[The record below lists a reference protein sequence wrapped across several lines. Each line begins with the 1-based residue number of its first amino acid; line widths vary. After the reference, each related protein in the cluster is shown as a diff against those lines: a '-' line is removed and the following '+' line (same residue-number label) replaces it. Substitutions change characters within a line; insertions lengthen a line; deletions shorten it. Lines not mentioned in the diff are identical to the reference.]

1 LFFSV
6 RLGMCRTSSI
16 LDYRAVVFLEGEGY
30 VKITAANGKSLVAK
44 VMKGP
49 CPGVS
54 REVAYLLYPNY
65 GWGRLPV
72 EAEFAVE
79 PVEPVKATR
88 VVMRVP
94 FGIGEAVVRR
104 QLEGFPV
111 YEGSVALEYLEH
123 IEFGEVVHVEPA
135 QFSVLAPDTKLR
147 LVEVP
152 VDDSEVVFMRR

>member
-1 LFFSV
+1 MK
-6 RLGMCRTSSI
+6 LGMCKTSSI

-30 VKITAANGKSLVAK
+30 VRVTATNGRSLVAK
-44 VMKGP
+44 VVKGP
-49 CPGVS
+49 CLGVS
-54 REVAYLLYPNY
+54 REVALLLYPNY
-65 GWGRLPV
+65 GWGKIPV

-79 PVEPVKATR
+79 PTEPVKATR

-94 FGIGEAVVRR
+94 FGIGEVVVRR

-152 VDDSEVVFMRR
+152 VEDSEIVFVRR